1 MMVEELL
8 AMVELE
14 KLTKVV
20 VKKQLQSFEL
30 DKLLLVK
37 KMNS

>member
-14 KLTKVV
+14 ELTKVV

-30 DKLLLVK
+30 DELLLVK

>member
-1 MMVEELL
+1 
-8 AMVELE
+8 MVELGE
-14 KLTKVV
+14 LTKVV

-30 DKLLLVK
+30 DELLLVK

>member
-1 MMVEELL
+1 MMVKELF
-8 AMVELE
+8 AMVGLE

-20 VKKQLQSFEL
+20 VKKELLRFEL
-30 DKLLLVK
+30 DKLPLVK

>member
-1 MMVEELL
+1 
-8 AMVELE
+8 MVELE
-14 KLTKVV
+14 ELTKVV

-30 DKLLLVK
+30 DELLLVK